1 MFPNEPLCIAFS
13 SSIPNS
19 AIGINALSLIPGAAS
34 VPEPT
39 TTAALVIM
47 AGVMVGYRR
56 RLV

>member
-1 MFPNEPLCIAFS
+1 M
-13 SSIPNS
+13 
-19 AIGINALSLIPGAAS
+19 
-34 VPEPT
+34 PEPT